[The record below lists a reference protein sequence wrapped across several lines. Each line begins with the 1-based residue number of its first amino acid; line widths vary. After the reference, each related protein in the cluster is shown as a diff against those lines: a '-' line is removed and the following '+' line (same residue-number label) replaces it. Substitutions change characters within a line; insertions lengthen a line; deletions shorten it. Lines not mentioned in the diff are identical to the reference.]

1 MFIAPNARFLDEENQ
16 SRPKGHRLQPD
27 LSRRQLESSTA
38 LWTLSALALA
48 ACGGGGGGGGPAVND
63 PTSPGG
69 TGTTPPLPAI
79 EATDETGSILVSE
92 GDIAESFIGLGGD
105 DEIDAG
111 GGDDVVSAGG
121 GDDVVDGGKG
131 NDTIDGGEGS
141 DTLTG
146 GEGAD
151 TFVFSQSR
159 ESEGDVITDFDREE
173 GDQITLPEYVET
185 IRVEQRPSEGSTTP
199 QVQGGTRGFDDGLAV
214 GGRTTGIDTYIFVNE
229 EREVPLV
236 ILQGFDA
243 WGGEG
248 ADEFIYIGGSDT
260 TANSGIVTVDIH
272 DYDAS
277 EGDKLIIDADLLND
291 NTVHTWYR
299 SSGNHKG
306 YTLYLNSTA
315 TSVSKSAFRIV
326 TTDGSL
332 TASDFAVYS
341 DTDTDFNNPL
351 TVVEWV

>member
-63 PTSPGG
+63 PTPPGG
-69 TGTTPPLPAI
+69 TDTTPPPLPAI
-79 EATDETGSILVSE
+79 EATDETGSTLV
-92 GDIAESFIGLGGD
+92 GKDDIAESFIGLGGD

-131 NDTIDGGEGS
+131 NDTIDGGEGHDAIRTGSYVDGVVHYHGGDDTVYGGSGDDHIWTDGGNDTIHGDAGNDEINVDTGSAGDSKGTADVHGGDGDDRIIFHAQAS
-141 DTLTG
+141 DSTWL
-146 GEGAD
+146 
-151 TFVFSQSR
+151 S
-159 ESEGDVITDFDREE
+159 GDI
-173 GDQITLPEYVET
+173 
-185 IRVEQRPSEGSTTP
+185 
-199 QVQGGTRGFDDGLAV
+199 
-214 GGRTTGIDTYIFVNE
+214 
-229 EREVPLV
+229 
-236 ILQGFDA
+236 DA

-248 ADEFIYIGGSDT
+248 ADEFVYIGGSDT
-260 TANSGIVTVDIH
+260 TATSGIVTVDIH

-306 YTLYLNSTA
+306 FTLYLNSTA
-315 TSVSKSAFRIV
+315 TSVSQSAFRIV
-326 TTDGSL
+326 TTDGNL